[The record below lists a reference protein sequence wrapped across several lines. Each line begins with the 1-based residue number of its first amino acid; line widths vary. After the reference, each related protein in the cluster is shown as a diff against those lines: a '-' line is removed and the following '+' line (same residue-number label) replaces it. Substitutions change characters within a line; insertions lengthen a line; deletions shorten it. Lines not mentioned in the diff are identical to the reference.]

1 MTAQSREEARWDG
14 ISEDATREI
23 LRQGEIYLDRT
34 LQTAIAADQRATT
47 LMGIYGAVGVALLV
61 AGATLGTSSQ
71 PNLPLIVSIVVMAFF
86 IHGILYI
93 DSRADV
99 RSSRKASRFLY

>member
-1 MTAQSREEARWDG
+1 MQTKIPFLLKMFHYVIDQLRQFALPHKPNQSVTRGDPLFTVQDRHEVFFRIVRAWGEMTAQSREEARWDG

-47 LMGIYGAVGVALLV
+47 LMG
-61 AGATLGTSSQ
+61 
-71 PNLPLIVSIVVMAFF
+71 
-86 IHGILYI
+86 
-93 DSRADV
+93 
-99 RSSRKASRFLY
+99 